1 MPENAKPTIGRWLAF
16 VLTLLAIGTL
26 FLLAVR
32 TMRPEKY
39 LIEVSNYEPWSEEV
53 LETARGIPVQ
63 DGGRVK
69 PLQTYAGY
77 KMLGM
82 RGDRRMKIKDGD
94 GEKVAIE
101 PTAWMLD
108 ALFRPDLAVEQP
120 TFRVEDSEVLRKIG
134 LKPRAK
140 RDRYSY
146 QELSEGRSE
155 LLRLGAEYRQMLIDE
170 QKKDPKWELDL
181 DQQHLFDLARQ
192 VRDYESLLG
201 YFSFARAGIILEGAA
216 ADGGPVVERISTMMN
231 AEMVNIFRGA
241 ALDAQQQRQR
251 LPEKL
256 QKIFLQL
263 DQLTNSAKY
272 GFVMLP
278 PADPETEEWVTAGT
292 RIGEVITGQS
302 PDPAGAIKDIVDL
315 ENLVIAYAADPD
327 KFGANLAA
335 WRKGIEGRVDA
346 RDELSSVK
354 TELFYTKGNWFFV
367 ALFYLF
373 LPSCLFVVLSWLS
386 PRSLWGRV
394 MTWLTW
400 GTSVAGLVIT
410 VIGITLR
417 SVIMNRP
424 PVGTLYDTM
433 PYIAAGA
440 VLVVLLVELMTRRG
454 LALGLAPM
462 LGFAFLAMAR
472 LYEVGDSNDPMDP
485 LLAVLRSNYWLTI
498 HVLTITF
505 GYAAGLV
512 TAGFGHIYVFLR
524 IFRLDGEDKSLRR
537 MLTRI
542 TYGCLC
548 FTLLLSLVGTVL
560 GGIWANDSWGRFWGW
575 DPKENGALMIVIW
588 SLFVL
593 HARMGGILREWG
605 LNLAAMFTAMVV
617 TFSWWHVN
625 LLGVGLHS
633 YGFSG
638 SKKTAVFAFYGIE
651 LVILLVGIG
660 FMIWF
665 KSVDK
670 AQKLER
676 ARLKKVAAEEAGA

>member
-1 MPENAKPTIGRWLAF
+1 MPEDAKPTIGRWLAF
-16 VLTLLAIGTL
+16 VLTLLAIGGL
-26 FLLAVR
+26 FLMAVR
-32 TMRPEKY
+32 TMVPEKY
-39 LIEVSNYEPWSEEV
+39 LVEVSDYEPWSEEV
-53 LETARGIPVQ
+53 LEAARGIPVQ
-63 DGGRVK
+63 SGGRVK

-82 RGDRRMKIKDGD
+82 RGDRRMKIKDGH

-108 ALFRPDLAVEQP
+108 ALFRPNLAMEQP
-120 TFRVEDSEVLRKIG
+120 TFRVEDSEVLKKIG

-146 QELSEGRSE
+146 KELSEGRSE
-155 LLRLGAEYRQMLIDE
+155 LLRLGAEYQQMLEDDRE
-170 QKKDPKWELDL
+170 LELDL

-192 VRDYESLLG
+192 LRDYETLLG
-201 YFSFARAGIILEGAA
+201 YFSFARSGVTLNRPEAE
-216 ADGGPVVERISTMMN
+216 GGPSFQRVSTVMGT
-231 AEMVNIFRGA
+231 ADIIRGA
-241 ALDAQQQRQR
+241 IEDANARGQEMPVGVRDIMRQV
-251 LPEKL
+251 
-256 QKIFLQL
+256 F
-263 DQLTNSAKY
+263 DHCNAAKF
-272 GFVMLP
+272 GFVILP
-278 PADPETEEWVTAGT
+278 PADPETEEWVPAGT
-292 RIGEVITGQS
+292 RIMDVIMGTS
-302 PDPAGAIKDIVDL
+302 PDPAGAIKDVVDL
-315 ENLVIAYAADPD
+315 ENLVIAYATEPE
-327 KFGANLAA
+327 KFGASLAA

-346 RDELSSVK
+346 RGELSSVK
-354 TELFYTKGNWFFV
+354 TVLIYTKGNWFFV

-386 PRSLWGRV
+386 PRSQWGRV

-400 GTSVAGLVIT
+400 GTSVAGLVVT

-424 PVGTLYDTM
+424 PVGNLYDTM

-440 VLVVLLVELMTRRG
+440 VLVVLVVELITRRG
-454 LALGLAPM
+454 LALGLAPI
-462 LGFAFLAMAR
+462 LGFAGLTMAR

-524 IFRLDGEDKSLRR
+524 IFNLDGGDKSLRR

-542 TYGCLC
+542 TYGCFC

-588 SLFVL
+588 ALFVL

-638 SKKTAVFAFYGIE
+638 SKKTAVFSFYGIE
-651 LVILLVGIG
+651 LLILLVGIG

-676 ARLKKVAAEEAGA
+676 ARLKKGAAEEAGA